1 MLHHQSKYDIA
12 VASLFKTSEE
22 TSRSNF
28 SIKDTEENLTDDFS
42 DVNEKLSPSEFF
54 EDDGKTSV
62 VSADDFLPMF
72 TYILA
77 QSAIP
82 QLLLVKELM
91 LSLVDDEE
99 AYGECGYYMATLE
112 ASTQHLIELADSFAL
127 QQATVASVE
136 DYEATYEQQRFSF
149 T

>member
-1 MLHHQSKYDIA
+1 MLNFDIICIA

-28 SIKDTEENLTDDFS
+28 TIKDTEEDTTVTEDFS
-42 DVNEKLSPSEFF
+42 EVNEKLSPNDFF

-82 QLLLVKELM
+82 QLLQVKEMM

-112 ASTQHLIELADSFAL
+112 ASTQHLIELADNFAL
-127 QQATVASVE
+127 QQATSISVDE
-136 DYEATYEQQRFSF
+136 YEARQE
-149 T
+149 

>member
-1 MLHHQSKYDIA
+1 
-12 VASLFKTSEE
+12 LFKTSEE

-28 SIKDTEENLTDDFS
+28 SINDTEENLTDDFS
-42 DVNEKLSPSEFF
+42 DVNDKMSPSDFF

-127 QQATVASVE
+127 QQATVASAE
-136 DYEATYEQQRFSF
+136 DYEATYNEQRFSF